1 MGYLSKHD
9 ERLLFLP
16 LGGSGEIGMNMNLY
30 GHKGHWI
37 MVDCG
42 MTFADEYLPGV
53 DLVFPDPIFIERERE
68 SLLALVVTHGHE
80 DHIGAIPHIWSRFR
94 CPIYATAFTAQLIED
109 KLKEAGLLDEVTI
122 HIVQPETRFSVG
134 AFEIEYIPL
143 AHSIAEGNGLA
154 IYTSAGTLFH
164 TGDWKLDAEPLIGPV
179 CPSNRLK
186 KLGEEGVLALVG
198 DSTNVFNAKES
209 GSESDVRASLID
221 LCESMTGR
229 IVITTFASNVARLDS
244 IGQVAKNSGR
254 HICLLG
260 RSMHRIYKAAKTS
273 GYLTDFPDVL
283 DEDDAAHI
291 PRDKILILCT
301 GCQGEPRAALSRIAR
316 DDHSHL
322 TLSEGDT
329 VIFSSKI
336 IPGNEVSLGQLFN
349 DLSEKKITIITEKD
363 HFVHVSG
370 HPSRVELKQMYE
382 WVKPRVAIPV
392 HGEGRHL
399 MEHAK
404 FASSLGVEHSLAP
417 KNGDIIEITEE
428 GAIVVDEAPV
438 GRLVLDGDMV
448 QQAHSPA
455 IADRR
460 RASQQGFVTAAIVVG
475 DDGSVIADPQLAIL
489 GLPSDAPDILYDQL
503 LEAIERTIDGMPLK
517 KRMNDDHIE
526 ESVRI
531 AVRRVCRAK
540 MGKNPGVATLITREE
555 DIDLR

>member
-1 MGYLSKHD
+1 
-9 ERLLFLP
+9 
-16 LGGSGEIGMNMNLY
+16 MNMNLY

-109 KLKEAGLLDEVTI
+109 KLKEVGLLDEVTI

-134 AFEIEYIPL
+134 AFDIEYIPL

-198 DSTNVFNAKES
+198 DSTNVFNANES

-244 IGQVAKNSGR
+244 IGQVAKKSGR

-260 RSMHRIYKAAKTS
+260 RSMHRIYKAAKAS

-316 DDHSHL
+316 DDHRHL

-349 DLSEKKITIITEKD
+349 DLSEKKIAIITEKD

-370 HPSRVELKQMYE
+370 HPSRAELKQMYE
-382 WVKPRVAIPV
+382 WVRPRVAIPV

-399 MEHAK
+399 MKHAK
-404 FASSLGVEHSLAP
+404 FARSLGVEHSLAP
-417 KNGDIIEITEE
+417 KNGDIIEITKE
-428 GAIVVDEAPV
+428 GAMVVDEAPV

-448 QQAHSPA
+448 QQAHSLA

-503 LEAIERTIDGMPLK
+503 LEAIERAIDGMPLK
-517 KRMNDDHIE
+517 KRMNDDRIE

-531 AVRRVCRAK
+531 AIRRVCRAK